1 MILCKSGL
9 SYCKHIFLHIKRH
22 KKWPHFFQF
31 ANRYKQAMVRFL
43 FLLIS
48 VSLLV
53 YQANAQTDGNP
64 HVGGY
69 LRNSMWVIINYQSL
83 SSLFL
88 YNSLTELG
96 PQKAM

>member
-1 MILCKSGL
+1 MAYLTVNTFFFISKDTKGGL
-9 SYCKHIFLHIKRH
+9 I
-22 KKWPHFFQF
+22 FFQF